1 MSIQSNQSHQSHEWT
16 WELDH
21 KEGWVLKNLCFWTM
35 VLEKTLES
43 PMDYKEIKP
52 VNPKANP
59 FWIFI
64 WRTNTD
70 TETPILW
77 PPNMKSW
84 LIRKDPDAG
93 KYWSRRRRGWQR
105 TMFEWH
111 HHSMDMTLSK
121 LWEMVKDREPWHATV
136 PGVAENQTWLSN
148 WTTTTHI
155 MECERENSITRNQVN
170 H

>member
-1 MSIQSNQSHQSHEWT
+1 M
-16 WELDH
+16 WELDY
-21 KEGWVLKNLCFWTM
+21 KESWVPKNWSFWTV
-35 VLEKTLES
+35 VLEKTFES
-43 PMDYKEIKP
+43 PLDFKDMKP
-52 VNPKANP
+52 VNPKGNQSWL
-59 FWIFI
+59 F
-64 WRTNTD
+64 TGKTD
-70 TETPILW
+70 AEADTPILW